1 MIVVSNSS
9 PLVSLAAIGRLD
21 LLRELYGTVSIP
33 RAVHDEVVVQGLG
46 RPGAVE
52 VQTLDWIVCQDVGEP
67 NVVTALESQLD
78 RGEAEAIALAAEL
91 QADLLLMDER
101 LGRAEASRFGLR
113 FIGVLGILIEAK
125 GKGLVQRIEPI
136 LDELQNN
143 AGFRVSEALRA
154 RVLRAAGESS

>member
-1 MIVVSNSS
+1 
-9 PLVSLAAIGRLD
+9 
-21 LLRELYGTVSIP
+21 
-33 RAVHDEVVVQGLG
+33 
-46 RPGAVE
+46 
-52 VQTLDWIVCQDVGEP
+52 
-67 NVVTALESQLD
+67 
-78 RGEAEAIALAAEL
+78 
-91 QADLLLMDER
+91 MDER

-113 FIGVLGILIEAK
+113 FIGVLGVLIEAK